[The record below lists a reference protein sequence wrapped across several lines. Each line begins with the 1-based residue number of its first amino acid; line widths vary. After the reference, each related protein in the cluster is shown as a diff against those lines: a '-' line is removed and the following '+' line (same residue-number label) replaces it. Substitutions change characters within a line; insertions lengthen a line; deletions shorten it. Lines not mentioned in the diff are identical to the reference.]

1 MHRACHT
8 ASAARS
14 GGIGQVAIQGI
25 SVVVER
31 ARRDRR
37 VGREKGR
44 QAVTGQI
51 YSEMQPVFFCL
62 PTPYHQV
69 TIRPYIA
76 NFVITDG
83 HGDG

>member
-14 GGIGQVAIQGI
+14 GGGQVRSPYKAYPWLWRGRERA
-25 SVVVER
+25 VER
-31 ARRDRR
+31 KRA
-37 VGREKGR
+37 G
-44 QAVTGQI
+44 QAVT
-51 YSEMQPVFFCL
+51 EVNLLRNAACFFCL
-62 PTPYHQV
+62 PTPYHKV